1 LEEVVAYAKLF
12 SQNIGHQFTIYTIRL
27 TAMTGAAAMEI
38 GGATTASAFHYMQG
52 SSHATQEEIDIHKE
66 TRLNIIDEISFAGY
80 SKVLGGISHFLR
92 NATECT
98 AFQYGSHAI
107 CFLGDFCQL
116 ETIDKDVIYKHHY
129 GIYWE
134 QALNCLVELKG
145 AHRYKN
151 CPVMQQI
158 MPDMRN
164 HGLSEANRKILNSR
178 VINGNTVRMPR
189 PDTIRFATYFN
200 VKRCGIN
207 IEVFRTYL
215 SKHHTACTRDD
226 IPDTAIVIKSKA
238 SWGKSKVPLSFEQRK
253 VLFEKCSEANVSNS
267 RSKHLDPMLCL
278 ASGCNMMVNDN
289 IDVHNGIAN
298 GTTAEFV
305 KAILKPGAKLQP
317 MQMFGYWVNTVTVDE
332 VDQLEFEWQDYDRFK
347 GKFRVSAIKGVFNVK
362 FPVTEMGKEVRVGTT
377 IEITQFPAVVNF
389 ATTGHKLQGKSMD
402 KLLIAEWSNVK
413 NWAYVVLSRVRTLA
427 GLFLETPIPADL
439 DFSPNIDY
447 LEMMERLRL
456 NILVGQIDTLEWN

>member
-12 SQNIGHQFTIYTIRL
+12 SQNIGHEFTRHTIRL

-38 GGATTASAFHYMQG
+38 GGATTASEFHYMQDR
-52 SSHATQEEIDIHKE
+52 SHATQEEIEAHKE

-80 SKVLGGISHFLR
+80 TKVLDFLR

-98 AFQYGSHAI
+98 EFQYGSTAM

-145 AHRYKN
+145 AHRYKH
-151 CPVMQQI
+151 CPVLQRI
-158 MPDMRN
+158 MPEIRN
-164 HGLSEANRKILNSR
+164 HGLSAEDRKILNSR
-178 VINGNTVRMPR
+178 VIDGSKVKMPR
-189 PDTIRFATYFN
+189 PDRIRFATFFN
-200 VKRCGIN
+200 IKRCSIN
-207 IEVFRTYL
+207 IDIFRTYL
-215 SKHHTACTRDD
+215 KRKHAACTRDN
-226 IPDTAIVIKSKA
+226 IPETAIVILAKA

-278 ASGCNMMVNDN
+278 ASYWNMMVNEN
-289 IDVHNGIAN
+289 TDVHNGIAN
-298 GTTAEFV
+298 GTTAVFV
-305 KAILKPGAKLQP
+305 KAILRPGAKLQP
-317 MQMFGYWVNTVTVDE
+317 IQMFGYWVNSVTVDE

-347 GKFRVSAIKGVFNVK
+347 GKFRVSAIQGVYNVK
-362 FPVTEMGKEVRVGTT
+362 FPVTEMGREIRVGTT
-377 IEITQFPAVVNF
+377 IQLTQFPAVVNF

-402 KLLIAEWSNVK
+402 ELLIAEWSKVK

-427 GLFLETPIPADL
+427 GLFLETPIPADM
-439 DFSPNIDY
+439 DFMPNEDY
-447 LEMMERLRL
+447 LEMMARLRL
-456 NILVGQIDTLEWN
+456 HILVTPLDTEEWN